1 MLLTHSSIRP
11 MIRYVDGRKKW
22 EKWGL
27 TLLPAKPPGL
37 ITEQASVHI
46 TFIGKILPKT
56 INSPTNSKQNIFS
69 N

>member
-1 MLLTHSSIRP
+1 
-11 MIRYVDGRKKW
+11 MIRYVDDRK
-22 EKWGL
+22 EVGDVGFDSF
-27 TLLPAKPPGL
+27 TYQPAGL

-46 TFIGKILPKT
+46 TFIGKILPKM